1 MIRCQIILKHSS
13 FSIIS
18 RIVIADDSKLS
29 CLFRWNRGCGSFWI
43 HVLSYSFT
51 NYEIG
56 KTMGEEHI
64 LICIL
69 TYASENA
76 RNNAIAT
83 AHDQRPAT
91 ALPIS
96 AMRLLLRGLRIAL
109 ARFFL
114 LYRENRE
121 DSFATVTFPNF

>member
-1 MIRCQIILKHSS
+1 MIRNFRIASGGIVGADPSGS
-13 FSIIS
+13 MYS
-18 RIVIADDSKLS
+18 R
-29 CLFRWNRGCGSFWI
+29 G
-43 HVLSYSFT
+43 FT

-109 ARFFL
+109 ARFFPF
-114 LYRENRE
+114 YRENRE
-121 DSFATVTFPNF
+121 DIFFCNSYVPKLLKF